1 MIVLDTHAWLWW
13 CDDPSRLS
21 LRARAAIAD
30 ATQLGVSA
38 ISCFELTALVA
49 RGRLDLDPDAATWI
63 ADALADPASVLLP
76 VDLEV
81 AIAGAQF
88 PRDEFPGDPADRMIY
103 ATARVHGVPLVTKDG
118 ALRAFDPRG
127 TVW

>member
-13 CDDPSRLS
+13 CDDPRRLS
-21 LRARAAIAD
+21 SHARAAITD

-38 ISCFELTALVA
+38 ISCFELTALAV
-49 RGRLDLDPDAATWI
+49 RGRIDLDPGAARWI
-63 ADALADPASVLLP
+63 ADALADPLTVALAVEA
-76 VDLEV
+76 DV
-81 AIAGAQF
+81 AIAAAQL
-88 PRDEFPGDPADRMIY
+88 PRDGFPGDPADRMIY

>member
-1 MIVLDTHAWLWW
+1 VIVLDTHAWLWW

-21 LRARAAIAD
+21 SRARAAIAD
-30 ATQLGVSA
+30 AAQLGVSA
-38 ISCFELTALVA
+38 ISCFELTGLAA

-88 PRDEFPGDPADRMIY
+88 RRDEFPGDPADRMIY

>member
-38 ISCFELTALVA
+38 ISCFEVTALA
-49 RGRLDLDPDAATWI
+49 TRGRVELDPDAGVWI
-63 ADALADPASVLLP
+63 ADALANPSTVVLP
-76 VDLEV
+76 VDADI
-81 AIAGAQF
+81 AIAGAQI
-88 PRDEFPGDPADRMIY
+88 PRDDFPGDPADRMIY
-103 ATARVHGVPLVTKDG
+103 ATARVHGIPLVTKDR